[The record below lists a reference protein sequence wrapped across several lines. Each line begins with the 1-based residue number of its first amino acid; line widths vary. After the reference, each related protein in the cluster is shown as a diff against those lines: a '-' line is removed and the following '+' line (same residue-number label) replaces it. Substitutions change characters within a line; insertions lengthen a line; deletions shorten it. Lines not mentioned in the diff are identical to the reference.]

1 MKEHTSNMVDLS
13 GKKRAVYKFKTRLI
27 VSVILLIAV
36 VVVIVILLVSCDG
49 L

>member
-1 MKEHTSNMVDLS
+1 MVDLS
-13 GKKRAVYKFKTRLI
+13 GKKRAVYRFRTRLI

-36 VVVIVILLVSCDG
+36 VAVIVIVLVSCDG